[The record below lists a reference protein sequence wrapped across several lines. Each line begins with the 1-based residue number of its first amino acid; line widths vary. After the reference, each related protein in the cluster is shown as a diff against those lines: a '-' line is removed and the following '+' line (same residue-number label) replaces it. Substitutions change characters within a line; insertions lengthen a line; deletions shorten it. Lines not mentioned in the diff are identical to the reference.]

1 MVAGFAFVAWPA
13 SYGQSGITTFIVN
26 QRGRVY
32 QKDLGSNTGKLAE
45 DLKEYDPDPTWQVSP
60 D

>member
-1 MVAGFAFVAWPA
+1 MKIIRRMMFDGVPA
-13 SYGQSGITTFIVN
+13 TFIVN

-32 QKDLGSNTGKLAE
+32 QKDLGAKTEKLAPAIT
-45 DLKEYDPDPTWQVSP
+45 EYDPDPTWQVSP